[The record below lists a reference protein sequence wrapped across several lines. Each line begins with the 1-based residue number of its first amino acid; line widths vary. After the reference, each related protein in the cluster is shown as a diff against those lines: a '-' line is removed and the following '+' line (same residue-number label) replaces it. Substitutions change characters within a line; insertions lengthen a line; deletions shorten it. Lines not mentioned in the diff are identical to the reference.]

1 VNPRTSF
8 PGRYDRVVPVR
19 RPVSLGDPCLAP
31 FRDVGDAELRRR
43 DGLFLAE
50 GRLVVRRLLTE
61 SRYRTRAVLVSETA
75 HAALDDVLG
84 ACDPALDVMVVPA
97 AWMEGLTGF
106 NMHRGCLAVGERG
119 LPHAWRD
126 VVRGAR
132 RLLVLEGVGNP
143 DNVGGLFR
151 TARAF
156 GVDAVLVGPGTG
168 DPLYRK
174 AIRVSC
180 GAALAVPH
188 AEATPWPDVLRALVE
203 DGVTVWA
210 LTPASSAMPLDVA
223 VSRGVPDRLALLS
236 GAEGPGLTDLSLAWA
251 SERIRIPISP
261 EADSLNV
268 TVAVGIALAAVAIS
282 AGGG

>member
-1 VNPRTSF
+1 M
-8 PGRYDRVVPVR
+8 PVC
-19 RPVSLGDPCLAP
+19 RPVSLDDPRLAP

-75 HAALDDVLG
+75 RAALDDVLG
-84 ACDPALDVMVVPA
+84 ACDEALDVLVVPS

-119 LPHAWRD
+119 TPHAWRD
-126 VVRGAR
+126 VARGAR

-156 GVDAVLVGPGTG
+156 GVDAVLIGPGTG

-180 GAALAVPH
+180 GAALVRAV
-188 AEATPWPDVLRALVE
+188 R
-203 DGVTVWA
+203 
-210 LTPASSAMPLDVA
+210 
-223 VSRGVPDRLALLS
+223 RGD
-236 GAEGPGLTDLSLAWA
+236 
-251 SERIRIPISP
+251 
-261 EADSLNV
+261 
-268 TVAVGIALAAVAIS
+268 AVARRARARS
-282 AGGG
+282 STTA

>member
-1 VNPRTSF
+1 MCSERASESLDVL
-8 PGRYDRVVPVR
+8 VVP
-19 RPVSLGDPCLAP
+19 P
-31 FRDVGDAELRRR
+31 
-43 DGLFLAE
+43 
-50 GRLVVRRLLTE
+50 
-61 SRYRTRAVLVSETA
+61 
-75 HAALDDVLG
+75 
-84 ACDPALDVMVVPA
+84 

-119 LPHAWRD
+119 TPHAWRD
-126 VVRGAR
+126 LARSAR

-180 GAALAVPH
+180 GAALVVPH
-188 AEATPWPDVLRALVE
+188 ADATPWPDVLRALVD

-210 LTPASSAMPLDVA
+210 LTPASDATPLDVA
-223 VSRGVPDRLALLS
+223 VSRGVPQRLALLV
-236 GAEGPGLTDLSLAWA
+236 GAEGPGLTDLSLAQA
-251 SERIRIPISP
+251 SERIRIPIAP

-268 TVAVGIALAAVAIS
+268 TVAAGIALAAVAKF

>member
-1 VNPRTSF
+1 MARIFPSSLDDPR
-8 PGRYDRVVPVR
+8 
-19 RPVSLGDPCLAP
+19 LAL

-43 DGLFLAE
+43 EGLFLAE

-61 SRYRTRAVLVSETA
+61 TRYRTRAVLVSEA
-75 HAALDDVLG
+75 ARAALDDVLEARG
-84 ACDPALDVMVVPA
+84 DALDVLVVPA

-106 NMHRGCLAVGERG
+106 NLHRGCLAVGERG
-119 LPHAWRD
+119 TPHAWRE
-126 VVRGAR
+126 VVKDAR
-132 RLLVLEGVGNP
+132 RVLVLEGVGNP

-156 GVDAVLVGPGTG
+156 GVDGVLLGPGSG

-180 GAALAVPH
+180 GAALAVPF
-188 AEATPWPDVLRALVE
+188 ADATPWPEVLHELVE
-203 DGVTVWA
+203 ASVAVWA
-210 LTPASSAMPLDVA
+210 LTPTPDAVPLDRAVA
-223 VSRGVPDRLALLS
+223 RGVPRRLAVLV
-236 GAEGPGLTDLSLAWA
+236 GAEGPGLTPASLALA
-251 SERIRIPISP
+251 SQRVRIPIAP

-268 TVAVGIALAAVAIS
+268 NVAAGIVLAAVAKF

>member
-1 VNPRTSF
+1 MPL
-8 PGRYDRVVPVR
+8 G
-19 RPVSLGDPCLAP
+19 RPVSLDDPRLAP

-75 HAALDDVLG
+75 RAALDDVLG
-84 ACDPALDVMVVPA
+84 GCEEAIDVLVVPPT
-97 AWMEGLTGF
+97 WMEDLTGF
-106 NMHRGCLAVGERG
+106 NLHRGCLAVGERG
-119 LPHAWRD
+119 TPHAWRA
-126 VVRGAR
+126 VARGAR

-156 GVDAVLVGPGTG
+156 GVDGLLLGPGTG

-180 GAALAVPH
+180 GAALMLPH
-188 AEATPWPDVLRALVE
+188 AEATPWPDVLGELVD

-210 LTPASSAMPLDVA
+210 LTPASDATPLDVA
-223 VSRGVPDRLALLS
+223 VSGGAPQRLALLV
-236 GAEGPGLTDLSLAWA
+236 GAEGPGLTEASLALA
-251 SERIRIPISP
+251 SHRIRIPIAA

-268 TVAVGIALAAVAIS
+268 TVAAGIALATVARS